1 MNRASKLSFACFA
14 AEPSGDSGPIGV
26 VPWIDGTALT
36 ELVRAFERDRNFEPI
51 GGYGGITPEFFHDFV
66 AGLDTI
72 YVLGCSCG
80 EVGCWPLMC
89 RVKSD
94 GALVIWD
101 EFRQP
106 YRPERDYSEFGPFVF
121 DRAEYT
127 AAVEQ
132 AQAECAARI
141 TKEE

>member
-1 MNRASKLSFACFA
+1 MNRASKLSFASLA
-14 AEPSGDSGPIGV
+14 GEPSGDNGPIAV
-26 VPWIDGTALT
+26 VPSIDGTALT
-36 ELVRAFERDRNFEPI
+36 DLVTVFERDRHFEPI
-51 GGYGGITPEFFHDFV
+51 GGYGGITPEFLVDFM

-72 YVLGCSCG
+72 YVLGCNCG

-89 RVKSD
+89 RVRLD

-106 YRPERDYSEFGPFVF
+106 YRPDRNYSEFGPFVF
-121 DRAEYT
+121 DRVEYT

-132 AQAECAARI
+132 AQHAAQIVKR
-141 TKEE
+141 E